1 MLRRDRSWGYVGLV
15 IVARR
20 CVCRSEKMFV
30 KRMSKVIEHENI
42 LE

>member
-1 MLRRDRSWGYVGLV
+1 MLHRDRSWGYVGLV

-30 KRMSKVIEHENI
+30 KNVKSD
-42 LE
+42 